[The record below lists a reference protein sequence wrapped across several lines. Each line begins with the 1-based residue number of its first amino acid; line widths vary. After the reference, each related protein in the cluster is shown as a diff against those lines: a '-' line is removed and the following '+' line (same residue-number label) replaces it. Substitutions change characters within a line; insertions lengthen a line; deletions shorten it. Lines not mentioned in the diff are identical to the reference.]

1 VKAVVN
7 LFRVLL
13 LIFILVPAIE
23 VGTFIFAGRYIGIP
37 ATIAC
42 IFLTGIIGAYL
53 AKREGTET
61 IKRVKLQL
69 ESGQMPGDA
78 VLDGAC
84 ILVGGALLLTPGFLT
99 DIAGFSLLFP
109 PFRKGVK
116 IWLKAKLYNR
126 IKSGQFYF
134 IRRP

>member
-1 VKAVVN
+1 M
-7 LFRVLL
+7 FRVLL
-13 LIFILVPAIE
+13 PIFILVPAIE
-23 VGTFIFAGRYIGIP
+23 VVLFILAGQYIGIP

-42 IFLTGIIGAYL
+42 IFFTGILGAYL

-61 IKRVKLQL
+61 LQRAKRQM

-99 DIAGFSLLFP
+99 DFLGFSLLIP
-109 PFRKGVK
+109 PLRKPVK
-116 IWLKAKLYNR
+116 FWLKAK
-126 IKSGQFYF
+126 IFQKMKSGQFYS
-134 IRRP
+134 IKRR